1 LVYAWHPAQSTYF
14 EIAEKLSKK
23 HLQRV
28 IYKKWIQFYSSV
40 ESYKQVKQIKMILD
54 AWIRKQVK
62 LRRVFKK
69 YSI

>member
-1 LVYAWHPAQSTYF
+1 LVYAWHPAPSTYF

-28 IYKKWIQFYSSV
+28 IYKKWIQFYSFV

-54 AWIRKQVK
+54 AVDKEASEVK
-62 LRRVFKK
+62 KSF
-69 YSI
+69 